1 MTSKAEYAV
10 IAFERA
16 AKSAHTLIDRVWDH
30 HRLHCHQ
37 IDGLRESLE
46 LSVKRL
52 YARLDE
58 MIGKG
63 YSEQVADIEQVRDL
77 LDHMLGGVVLYRAG
91 LDRLEHDSREGRE
104 QFSRKYPE
112 YDGRTETPP
121 ESISKSE
128 D

>member
-16 AKSAHTLIDRVWDH
+16 AKSAHTLVDRVWDH

-112 YDGRTETPP
+112 YDGRTETGPQF
-121 ESISKSE
+121 ISNSE